1 MGKLRRVEWSDQS
14 NLLSQAMKSVL
25 EFRTPDSDNLKKA
38 RREKDIGKQISQQNQ
53 ILKILSRIQ
62 AMLFKNRS
70 SAYFENVSN

>member
-70 SAYFENVSN
+70 SAHFENVSN

>member
-38 RREKDIGKQISQQNQ
+38 RRDKDIGKQISKQNQ

-62 AMLFKNRS
+62 AMLFKNHS
-70 SAYFENVSN
+70 SAYFENVSK

>member
-38 RREKDIGKQISQQNQ
+38 RREKDTGKQISQQNQ

>member
-38 RREKDIGKQISQQNQ
+38 RRDKDIGKQISKQNQ

-62 AMLFKNRS
+62 AMLFKNHS
-70 SAYFENVSN
+70 CAYFENVSK